1 MLARKEKLENT
12 IEAIKADEEKNKTE
26 AETKALKPLLALKSE
41 LAQLKT
47 KTANKELEMK
57 RIVRDATLANDKIKQ
72 KEEQIAKTLDRLKG
86 LGSGISKLGQGIA
99 SLATPVTKE
108 DPEVKNLATYVL
120 ETGEKRKEFTKLTE
134 EFRELAKEQS
144 GAVAELLAGQAKVDT
159 CVANISENLAE
170 LNALSWQ
177 RHSMEGVLDIRVKCH
192 LKDMENR
199 AVDAVRWSIYTLVM
213 AYRYEYLTDV
223 SPEFYNFTEV
233 VKRLGKLEEAPAAP
247 TNLAAAPK
255 KWIPTDPE
263 KFKKTNQEVLR
274 YELFRM
280 ALPILQNRQRIATLK
295 ENKWRCTL
303 TAQQRS
309 ELRLRGRVKFHI
321 VRDIETGSFGDAE
334 SRIVDIDELDLK
346 LKSNRPGINLK
357 SDLLAFR

>member
-134 EFRELAKEQS
+134 EFRELSKEQS
-144 GAVAELLAGQAKVDT
+144 GAVAKLLAGQAKVDT

-170 LNALSWQ
+170 LNALSW
-177 RHSMEGVLDIRVKCH
+177 
-192 LKDMENR
+192 
-199 AVDAVRWSIYTLVM
+199 
-213 AYRYEYLTDV
+213 
-223 SPEFYNFTEV
+223 
-233 VKRLGKLEEAPAAP
+233 
-247 TNLAAAPK
+247 
-255 KWIPTDPE
+255 
-263 KFKKTNQEVLR
+263 
-274 YELFRM
+274 
-280 ALPILQNRQRIATLK
+280 
-295 ENKWRCTL
+295 
-303 TAQQRS
+303 
-309 ELRLRGRVKFHI
+309 
-321 VRDIETGSFGDAE
+321 
-334 SRIVDIDELDLK
+334 
-346 LKSNRPGINLK
+346 
-357 SDLLAFR
+357 